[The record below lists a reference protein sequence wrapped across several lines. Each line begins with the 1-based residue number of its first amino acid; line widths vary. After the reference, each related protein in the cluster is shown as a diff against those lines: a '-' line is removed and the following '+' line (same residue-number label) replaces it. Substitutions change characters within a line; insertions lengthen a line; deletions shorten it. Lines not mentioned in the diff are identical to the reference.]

1 MTRMKRLLLSLPLLT
16 VCLTQHL
23 RADAVIIFNEI
34 MYHPAVNEPA
44 LEWVEL
50 RNALAVDV
58 DISEWSITGGIDYTF
73 PSNTFVRGRGFL
85 VVAVS
90 PGAFTAATGVTN
102 VLGPFTGR
110 LGNNGELLQLRNNS
124 GRVMD
129 EIAYGVEGDW
139 PVAADGAG
147 VSLAKR
153 DPDSASTPAAN
164 WTASE
169 QVGVTPGA
177 RNFVPAG
184 VFVAPPGL
192 VS

>member
-16 VCLTQHL
+16 ACLAQQV
-23 RADAVIIFNEI
+23 RADAVIVFNEI
-34 MYHPAVNEPA
+34 MYHPAANEPA

-58 DISEWSITGGIDYTF
+58 DISGWAITGGIDYTF
-73 PSNTFVRGRGFL
+73 TSNTIVRGRGFL

-110 LGNNGELLQLRNNS
+110 LGNNGDTLRLRNNS
-124 GRVMD
+124 GRAMD
-129 EIAYGVEGDW
+129 EVSYGADGDW

-153 DPDSASTPAAN
+153 DADSASAPARN

-169 QVGVTPGA
+169 QMGGTPGA
-177 RNFVPAG
+177 QNFASAG
-184 VFVAPPGL
+184 GFVAAA
-192 VS
+192 